1 MVGRSGTQSPKGA
14 TMALQWDGDLH
25 DVEHLEGKREK
36 DFSRHNYG
44 YSTSGPQS
52 LGGHRYAL

>member
-1 MVGRSGTQSPKGA
+1 
-14 TMALQWDGDLH
+14 MALQWDGDLY
-25 DVEHLEGKREK
+25 DVEHLEGKKEK

-52 LGGHRYAL
+52 LGGHRYGL